1 MLDRSEFK
9 INLTSFVQ
17 LTLWSIVAFI
27 VWIICMKVQGFVL
40 SKIPVVGEKDYA
52 VWRTMWCVVIYSI
65 AVIEFNARFS
75 KKAGQIVTAENHAYE
90 ADHEAGMIQKQYVL
104 GFVNSYLG
112 MSAAA
117 WYDKKLT
124 GTAMLL
130 SIVLAGK

>member
-1 MLDRSEFK
+1 M
-9 INLTSFVQ
+9 TSFFQ
-17 LTLWSIVAFI
+17 LSFWSIIAFI
-27 VWIICMKVQGFVL
+27 VWIVCMKAQGFAL
-40 SKIPVVGEKDYA
+40 SKIPYVGEKDYA

-65 AVIEFNARFS
+65 AVIRFNAAFS
-75 KKAGQIVTAENHAYE
+75 TRAAKIVIAENHAYE

-117 WYDKKLT
+117 WYDQKLT

>member
-1 MLDRSEFK
+1 
-9 INLTSFVQ
+9 
-17 LTLWSIVAFI
+17 
-27 VWIICMKVQGFVL
+27 MKAQGFAL
-40 SKIPVVGEKDYA
+40 SKIPYVGEKDYA

-65 AVIEFNARFS
+65 AVIRFNAAFS
-75 KKAGQIVTAENHAYE
+75 TRAAKIVIAENHAYE

-117 WYDKKLT
+117 WYDQKLT

-130 SIVLAGK
+130 SIVLAGKQFVMNIRKWYNQ

>member
-1 MLDRSEFK
+1 M
-9 INLTSFVQ
+9 TSFIQ
-17 LTLWSIVAFI
+17 LTLWSMVAFI
-27 VWIICMKVQGFVL
+27 VWICCMKIQGFAL
-40 SKIPVVGEKDYA
+40 AKIPYVGEKDYA

-75 KKAGQIVTAENHAYE
+75 KKAAAIVTAENHAYE

>member
-9 INLTSFVQ
+9 INMTSFVQ

-27 VWIICMKVQGFVL
+27 VWIICMKVQGFAL

-65 AVIEFNARFS
+65 AVIEFNSRFS
-75 KKAGQIVTAENHAYE
+75 KKAGEIVTKENHAYE

-117 WYDKKLT
+117 WYDQKLT